1 MCPSTNEALRQRS
14 RSYTVDIM
22 LAGAVILLVCG
33 GSYLTY
39 RAEYLG
45 GASNEPNQGMI
56 LFFPFLV
63 PMLLA
68 TFIAFICYLA
78 RLFPS
83 PPTLGHWLVRLV
95 FLLFPPTVLF
105 GSFALT
111 TPLADVF
118 LKGFEQ
124 WVTREADIDAI
135 QEWLASDG
143 HRFAGQSFMLETDA
157 NTPEELPTLLTAL
170 RPWRISFSDGEAG
183 SEMSVE
189 LWWPCG
195 FSDEYGLI
203 IGPPTMHTPKT
214 GMIRVRAGCNEFR
227 RAIRPGVYIFNR
239 G

>member
-1 MCPSTNEALRQRS
+1 
-14 RSYTVDIM
+14 M

-143 HRFAGQSFMLETDA
+143 HRFAGQTFHLEPYTDA
-157 NTPEELPTLLTAL
+157 PEDLPPCLTAL
-170 RPWRISFSDGEAG
+170 RPSALSFSDGEAEG
-183 SEMSVE
+183 EMSVK

-195 FSDEYGLI
+195 FGETYGLI
-203 IGPPTMHTPKT
+203 IGPPTMHTRET
-214 GMIRVRAGCNEFR
+214 GTIEVREDRNELR
-227 RAIRPGVYIFNR
+227 RPIRPGVYVCEWD
-239 G
+239 